1 MRTSPPKRPPKPPSL
16 QQDGGQPLYA
26 TTLPSTVNNVK
37 PKGILKKK
45 EPALLKRSNS
55 EEISLME
62 EKVIRPFERE
72 ERVRHFDLQIQ
83 EPIHLDNTDR
93 NSFMSLGRNSPKKE
107 NKTKSLEDL
116 PRTRKQTLSP
126 KHKSKKKSSH
136 KDSKRTKSRPE
147 VLKLP
152 PDKYPK
158 VLEAAKIET
167 VAAMMHLVVIVS
179 SIITITSMA
188 ILTNDWELK
197 LRRCPLYVEVSQSNG
212 VYWGNENMAACHY
225 AAYMPA
231 LTLVMSFALML
242 FHGGI
247 IISWR
252 KGNEGY
258 RLLLSKT
265 YAKII
270 FTIELIEMAV
280 AISIASVLI
289 DGVRQTC
296 LGFQLSPWTEE
307 IPDNCK
313 EGYND
318 RDHVYGISDTYPKL
332 IVSIASSSISAGFS
346 IAITILYFIRIKPC
360 CK

>member
-16 QQDGGQPLYA
+16 LQGGEQPLYS
-26 TTLPSTVNNVK
+26 TTLPSNVNNVK

-45 EPALLKRSNS
+45 SSAPLIRSNS
-55 EEISLME
+55 EELRLME
-62 EKVIRPFERE
+62 ERVIRPFERD
-72 ERVRHFDLQIQ
+72 ERVRHFDIQIQ
-83 EPIHLDNTDR
+83 EPVHFDNTDR
-93 NSFMSLGRNSPKKE
+93 NSYLSFARNSSKKG
-107 NKTKSLEDL
+107 KKSKNFEE
-116 PRTRKQTLSP
+116 PTRTRKQTLSP
-126 KHKSKKKSSH
+126 NPKSKRKSS
-136 KDSKRTKSRPE
+136 KRDSKTSKSRPE

-158 VLEAAKIET
+158 VLEAAKIES

-188 ILTNDWELK
+188 ILTNDWEIK
-197 LRRCPLYVEVSQSNG
+197 LRRCPMYVEVSQSNTI
-212 VYWGNENMAACHY
+212 YWGNENMAACHFV
-225 AAYMPA
+225 AYMPA

-265 YAKII
+265 YTKII
-270 FTIELIEMAV
+270 FSIELIEVAV
-280 AISIASVLI
+280 AISVASVLI

-313 EGYND
+313 QGYDD

-332 IVSIASSSISAGFS
+332 IVSIVSSSISAGFT

-360 CK
+360 C